1 MKFGH
6 CLTQL
11 RRATRGR
18 AVGCLLLTAM
28 WAVPHLGWAQSP
40 QLDLPRVR
48 LSAGM
53 FLIQAQ
59 VASTPAQRN
68 TGLMWRRKL
77 PPHEG
82 MLFVFEAP
90 ASVCFWMR
98 NTYLPLSAAFV
109 GDDGTIVHIA
119 QMQPLSDATHCTP
132 VPVRYVLEMNQGW
145 FAKRGLK
152 PGARLAGPMF
162 RRS

>member
-1 MKFGH
+1 MKIGYR
-6 CLTQL
+6 LAPLAPTA
-11 RRATRGR
+11 RRLA
-18 AVGCLLLTAM
+18 AGCALLGAL
-28 WAVPHLGWAQSP
+28 WAAPHPGWAQSP

-119 QMQPLSDATHCTP
+119 QMQPLSEATHCTP

-145 FAKRGLK
+145 FANRGVG
-152 PGARLAGPMF
+152 PGDKLSGRPF
-162 RRS
+162 KK